1 MFKPLLVPID
11 GSDLSKKSLKN
22 VLDLAKKDKVD
33 AIVMAPHK
41 RTGIKGM
48 LLGSQTNEVIVHS
61 SLPVIVLG

>member
-61 SLPVIVLG
+61 SCL